1 MGKIEEWGHKDWF
14 KTIIY
19 SIVLFWL
26 AVIFIVSILYWFGI
40 ISLDEKVSVDG
51 LVRVLILA
59 SGAIAGFYALR
70 LAIDRQEKFSNQ
82 VDVQTTQ
89 MQVQADQSFND
100 RLGRGVDLLA
110 KDNVVMRC
118 AGLKVLEDLA
128 DNADGGQREIVLDII
143 YNFFHDNAKIKIE
156 DGNKPRPRT
165 QEKTTQDLQDALDIL
180 ISLPISDRE
189 KLLSKRLVDGR
200 LDFRKL
206 DFRKLD
212 FSHLDFSGKT
222 LENLDFS
229 EAVMD
234 RTSFAGAII
243 KNVNFL
249 WPKKN
254 RDVDLSH
261 AKIINSQ
268 FSSGDMVRSYFGSTT
283 IENSTFFSMRIED
296 ANFYNVEIINTTFGS
311 VEFIGGQ
318 FSGKKKM
325 KVSSRDGFGDLPEF
339 FCTEFRHTE
348 FDFADKIKP
357 SDFFESCY
365 CPEDEHLPFLNEGK
379 KYRYTI
385 DRGNVFVD
393 GSSWSG
399 ESVPKRVA
407 EEIARRKLR
416 NAERLLSRDLS
427 TGSVENIKESEYK
440 VEELKKELR
449 AAEIDLENDTNKHNP
464 NPTGLTPKIPQ

>member
-1 MGKIEEWGHKDWF
+1 MKTGRNRWLNVVIWVFSITVIVVVGLLILSWRDLLKIE
-14 KTIIY
+14 
-19 SIVLFWL
+19 
-26 AVIFIVSILYWFGI
+26 
-40 ISLDEKVSVDG
+40 
-51 LVRVLILA
+51 A
-59 SGAIAGFYALR
+59 SELLR
-70 LAIDRQEKFSNQ
+70 LLTFCVGGIGAAIGLKIAIERQDKFSE
-82 VDVQTTQ
+82 
-89 MQVQADQSFND
+89 QVQVQIDQVQVQVDQSFND
-100 RLGRGVDLLA
+100 RLGRGVELL
-110 KDNVVMRC
+110 KDEKKDEKNVVMRC

-180 ISLPISDRE
+180 ISLPINDRE

-296 ANFYNVEIINTTFGS
+296 ANFSNVEIINTKFES

-318 FSGKKKM
+318 FSSKKKM
-325 KVSSRDGFGDLPEF
+325 KVSSHDPFDPFDDLPRF
-339 FCTEFRHTE
+339 FCTEFRNTK
-348 FDFADKIKP
+348 FDFADKTNL
-357 SDFFESCY
+357 SYFFKSCY
-365 CPEDEHLPFLNEGK
+365 CPEDEDLPFLNEGK

-407 EEIARRKLR
+407 VEIARRKLR
-416 NAERLLSRDLS
+416 NAERLLSIDLS
-427 TGSVENIKESEYK
+427 TGFVENIKELKDK
-440 VEELKKELR
+440 VEDIKKELR
-449 AAEIDLENDTNKHNP
+449 AAEKDLENDTNKHNP